1 MEELAGY
8 LSSNEYSSVTS
19 SSLDVKFESKLI
31 PLIDQATYIPLRLTS
46 HERDLLKVLE
56 NALEVSDYTDV
67 VDITFSHTHKPK
79 MTRIIESLID
89 ILSISSGLLLATDLT
104 KGETMIKGKTLNENA
119 ALFAKLF
126 EVIFRVI
133 FSHPQQEVDRTSFQN
148 YESVQV
154 SEYMYALHCHVI
166 LLSHLCFRWKTNV
179 YSNGY

>member
-8 LSSNEYSSVTS
+8 LSSNEYSSITS
-19 SSLDVKFESKLI
+19 SSLDMKLESSKLI
-31 PLIDQATYIPLRLTS
+31 PFIDQASYIPLRLTS

-119 ALFAKLF
+119 ALFARLF
-126 EVIFRVI
+126 EVNFFNLVLL
-133 FSHPQQEVDRTSFQN
+133 FSDV
-148 YESVQV
+148 
-154 SEYMYALHCHVI
+154 
-166 LLSHLCFRWKTNV
+166 
-179 YSNGY
+179 

>member
-1 MEELAGY
+1 MEELVGY
-8 LSSNEYSSVTS
+8 LSSNEYSSITS
-19 SSLDVKFESKLI
+19 SSLDMKLESSKLI
-31 PLIDQATYIPLRLTS
+31 PFIDQASYIPLRLTS

-119 ALFAKLF
+119 ALFARLF
-126 EVIFRVI
+126 EVNILNFG
-133 FSHPQQEVDRTSFQN
+133 
-148 YESVQV
+148 
-154 SEYMYALHCHVI
+154 L
-166 LLSHLCFRWKTNV
+166 LLSDV
-179 YSNGY
+179 